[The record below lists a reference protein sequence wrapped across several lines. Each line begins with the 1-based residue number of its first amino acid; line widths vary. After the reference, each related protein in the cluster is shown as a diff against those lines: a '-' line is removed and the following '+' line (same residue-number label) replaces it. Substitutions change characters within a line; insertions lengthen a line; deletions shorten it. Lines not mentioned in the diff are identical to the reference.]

1 VCAVLVTVLSVTR
14 LYPPSRRRRRRGSNA
29 GESAVGDAAGQPASV
44 GVTRK
49 LRDQRLASVFGS
61 IARPVRRPRAPVR
74 PRRRGGTPTG
84 GSARRAP
91 RIRITRRLHVPTRP
105 VRNAHAPSPVT
116 AVSTN
121 LYLEAEPRDRS
132 LGTVRGFAMAFACR
146 QNGGGPERY
155 FLVEDPSKP
164 APVWVSETEVR
175 LEYRGDL
182 NRYGMPPAW
191 DDVTTPRASHAAEL
205 GTAETVT

>member
-1 VCAVLVTVLSVTR
+1 
-14 LYPPSRRRRRRGSNA
+14 
-29 GESAVGDAAGQPASV
+29 
-44 GVTRK
+44 
-49 LRDQRLASVFGS
+49 
-61 IARPVRRPRAPVR
+61 
-74 PRRRGGTPTG
+74 
-84 GSARRAP
+84 
-91 RIRITRRLHVPTRP
+91 
-105 VRNAHAPSPVT
+105 
-116 AVSTN
+116 
-121 LYLEAEPRDRS
+121 
-132 LGTVRGFAMAFACR
+132 VRGFAMAFACR